1 VIDELEHLRA
11 ENVQLKAESARLTAE
26 SARLTAES
34 ARLTAESARLTA
46 ESAQQREAIAK
57 LQQYVRRLL
66 HGRFGRA
73 TEKLLGIPATD
84 QQVIAE
90 IAAFFAAGRVA
101 DSSSAFAQAAEP
113 VPANVGAD
121 TAADAKVAADADTTA
136 TSTTVPAAV
145 TRGSRRRPSVAFPQL
160 EVRASTQE
168 LPVSERLDASGKPM
182 VKCGEH
188 TVETIVFTPPEVFIE
203 RLTYVRY
210 RSLDEIDA
218 EGRPTTGGV
227 PVPERIVAGGM
238 LADVTV
244 QAIVIGKFADALPAN
259 RTLEIM
265 ARAGCRLSGSVVD
278 AAIAACGDLFA
289 PLALEIRSDLRTAP
303 VIGTDAA
310 MMRCRDPNLRRE
322 CRRTSIYTIT
332 DGTQA
337 WYHWAPDET
346 HVHAHDVIA
355 GFHHWLITD
364 GWAGWRGA
372 TSIGAR
378 LAGCWAHARRPYAKL
393 EDEDPDAAAMV
404 QMIHDLYAIEQRAD
418 LENATHD
425 ERAHLRHTW
434 SRPIVARIRAF
445 AHTLDR
451 KHPGQGGH
459 PCGKG
464 ARYILNQWHDLVK
477 FLDHPELR
485 LDNNLAEGD
494 LRMVALIRKN
504 SLYLGAAS
512 AGPRFAN
519 CLSILR
525 SCRLARINPAD
536 YLADITPTLIRWRQ
550 CNRARLPTPDLAKLT
565 PKRWAAAHRGEIR
578 SAV

>member
-1 VIDELEHLRA
+1 MNDELERLRT
-11 ENVQLKAESARLTAE
+11 ENARLTAE
-26 SARLTAES
+26 SAH
-34 ARLTAESARLTA
+34 
-46 ESAQQREAIAK
+46 QREAIAK
-57 LQQYVRRLL
+57 LQYYVRRLL

-73 TEKLLGIPATD
+73 TEKLLGIPDTD
-84 QQVIAE
+84 QQVIAQ
-90 IAAFFAAGRVA
+90 IAAFLAADRSTTQ
-101 DSSSAFAQAAEP
+101 DSSTTLA
-113 VPANVGAD
+113 VPAVASPI
-121 TAADAKVAADADTTA
+121 TAITA
-136 TSTTVPAAV
+136 TSAAEAPAVPAVPAAAK
-145 TRGSRRRPSVAFPQL
+145 RGSRRRPSVAFPQL

-168 LPVSERLDASGKPM
+168 LPESERLDATGKPM
-182 VKCGEH
+182 VVCGEH
-188 TVETIVFTPPEVFIE
+188 TVETVVCTPPEVFIE

-210 RSLDEIDA
+210 RSTDEIDA
-218 EGRPTTGGV
+218 EGRGATAGI
-227 PVPERIVAGGM
+227 PVPERIVANGM

-259 RTLEIM
+259 RTLEIL

-289 PLALEIRSDLRTAP
+289 PLALEIRQDLRTAP
-303 VIGTDAA
+303 VVGTDAA
-310 MMRCRDPNLRRE
+310 MMRCRDPKLRRT
-322 CRRTSIYTIT
+322 CRRTPIYTIT

-337 WYHWAPDET
+337 WYRWAPDET
-346 HVHAHDVIA
+346 HAHAQDVIA
-355 GFHHWLITD
+355 GFHRWLITD
-364 GWAGWRGA
+364 GWSGWRSA

-378 LAGCWAHARRPYAKL
+378 LAGCWAHARRPFAQH
-393 EDEDPDAAAMV
+393 EDGDPDAAAMV
-404 QMIHDLYAIEQRAD
+404 RLIHDLNDIERRAD
-418 LENATHD
+418 RAEATRD
-425 ERAHLRHTW
+425 ERAHLRDTW
-434 SRPIVARIRAF
+434 SRPITERIRAF

-451 KHPGQGGH
+451 KHPGSGGH

-464 ARYILNQWHDLVK
+464 ARYILNQWYDLAK

-512 AGPRFAN
+512 AGPRFAA

-550 CNRARLPTPDLAKLT
+550 CQRARLPTPDLADLT
-565 PKRWAAAHRGEIR
+565 PKRWAAARRDAIR
-578 SAV
+578 NAV

>member
-1 VIDELEHLRA
+1 MNDEVEHLRA
-11 ENVQLKAESARLTAE
+11 ENARLTAE
-26 SARLTAES
+26 SAR
-34 ARLTAESARLTA
+34 
-46 ESAQQREAIAK
+46 QREAIAK
-57 LQQYVRRLL
+57 LQYYVRRLL

-73 TEKLLGIPATD
+73 TEKLLGIPDTD

-90 IAAFFAAGRVA
+90 IAAFFAA
-101 DSSSAFAQAAEP
+101 DSTTMQDASAPAA
-113 VPANVGAD
+113 A
-121 TAADAKVAADADTTA
+121 TADTTIAAPA
-136 TSTTVPAAV
+136 TDVTDNVATTAAPAVASAAIK
-145 TRGSRRRPSVAFPQL
+145 RGSRRRPSVAFPQL
-160 EVRASTQE
+160 EVRASTRE
-168 LPVSERLDASGKPM
+168 LSEPERLDATGKPM

-188 TVETIVFTPPEVFIE
+188 TVETVVCTPPEVFIE

-210 RSLDEIDA
+210 RSADEIDA
-218 EGRPTTGGV
+218 DGRSTTAGV
-227 PVPERIVAGGM
+227 PVPERIVANGM

-259 RTLEIM
+259 RTLEIL

-289 PLALEIRSDLRTAP
+289 PLALEIRQDLRTAP
-303 VIGTDAA
+303 VVGTDAA
-310 MMRCRDPNLRRE
+310 MMRCRDPQLRRK
-322 CRRTSIYTIT
+322 CRRTPIYTIT

-346 HVHAHDVIA
+346 HAHAQDVIA
-355 GFHHWLITD
+355 GFHRWLITD
-364 GWAGWRGA
+364 GWSGWRSA

-378 LAGCWAHARRPYAKL
+378 LAGCWAHARRPYAQHQ
-393 EDEDPDAAAMV
+393 DGDPDATAMV
-404 QMIHDLYAIEQRAD
+404 RRIHDLYDIEQRAD
-418 LENATHD
+418 LAQATLD
-425 ERAHLRHTW
+425 ERAHLRNTW
-434 SRPIVARIRAF
+434 SRPITEHIRAV
-445 AHTLDR
+445 AHNLDR
-451 KHPGQGGH
+451 KHPGAGGH

-464 ARYILNQWHDLVK
+464 ARYILNQWYDLAK

-512 AGPRFAN
+512 AGPRFAA

-525 SCRLARINPAD
+525 SCRLARINPAG

-550 CNRARLPTPDLAKLT
+550 CQRAGLPTPDLADLT
-565 PKRWAAAHRGEIR
+565 PKRWAAARRGAIR
-578 SAV
+578 NAV

>member
-1 VIDELEHLRA
+1 MNDEVEHLRA
-11 ENVQLKAESARLTAE
+11 ENARLTAE
-26 SARLTAES
+26 SAR
-34 ARLTAESARLTA
+34 
-46 ESAQQREAIAK
+46 QREAIAK
-57 LQQYVRRLL
+57 LQYYVRRLL

-73 TEKLLGIPATD
+73 TEKLLGIPDTD

-90 IAAFFAAGRVA
+90 IAAFFAA
-101 DSSSAFAQAAEP
+101 DSTTMQDASAPAA
-113 VPANVGAD
+113 A
-121 TAADAKVAADADTTA
+121 TADTTIAAPA
-136 TSTTVPAAV
+136 TDVTDNVATTAAPAVASAAIK
-145 TRGSRRRPSVAFPQL
+145 RGSRRRPSVAFPQL
-160 EVRASTQE
+160 EVRASTHE
-168 LPVSERLDASGKPM
+168 LSESERLDATGKPM

-188 TVETIVFTPPEVFIE
+188 TVETVVCTPPEVFIE

-210 RSLDEIDA
+210 RSADEIDA
-218 EGRPTTGGV
+218 DGRSTTAGV
-227 PVPERIVAGGM
+227 PVPERIVANGM

-259 RTLEIM
+259 RTLEIL

-289 PLALEIRSDLRTAP
+289 PLAREIRQDLRTAP
-303 VIGTDAA
+303 VVGTDAA
-310 MMRCRDPNLRRE
+310 MMRCRDPQLRRK
-322 CRRTSIYTIT
+322 CRRTPIYTIT

-346 HVHAHDVIA
+346 HAHAQDVIA
-355 GFHHWLITD
+355 GFHRWLITD
-364 GWAGWRGA
+364 GWSGWRSA

-378 LAGCWAHARRPYAKL
+378 LAGCWAHARRPYAQHQ
-393 EDEDPDAAAMV
+393 DGDPDATAMV
-404 QMIHDLYAIEQRAD
+404 RRIHDLYDIEQRAD
-418 LENATHD
+418 LAQATLD
-425 ERAHLRHTW
+425 ERAHLRNTW
-434 SRPIVARIRAF
+434 SRPIAEHIRAF
-445 AHTLDR
+445 AHNLDR
-451 KHPGQGGH
+451 KHPGAGGH

-464 ARYILNQWHDLVK
+464 ARYILNQWYDLAK

-512 AGPRFAN
+512 AGPRFAA

-550 CNRARLPTPDLAKLT
+550 CQRARLPTPDLADLT
-565 PKRWAAAHRGEIR
+565 PKRWAAARRGAIR
-578 SAV
+578 NAV

>member
-1 VIDELEHLRA
+1 MNDELEHLRA
-11 ENVQLKAESARLTAE
+11 ENARLTAE
-26 SARLTAES
+26 SARLM
-34 ARLTAESARLTA
+34 A
-46 ESAQQREAIAK
+46 ESAQQREAIAR

-66 HGRFGRA
+66 RGRFGRA
-73 TEKLLGIPATD
+73 TEKLIGIPATD

-90 IAAFFAAGRVA
+90 IAAFFAADRVA
-101 DSSSAFAQAAEP
+101 DSPSSSASAAEP
-113 VPANVGAD
+113 EPATVTAD
-121 TAADAKVAADADTTA
+121 TAADVADVADAADAADESTA
-136 TSTTVPAAV
+136 AAAFAGAAPAAV

-160 EVRASTQE
+160 EVRASMQE
-168 LPVSERLDASGKPM
+168 LPESERLDGAGKPM

-188 TVETIVFTPPEVFIE
+188 TVETIVCTPPEVFIK

-210 RSLDEIDA
+210 RSTDEIDA
-218 EGRPTTGGV
+218 EGRSTTAGV
-227 PVPERIVAGGM
+227 PVPERVVANGM
-238 LADVTV
+238 LADATV

-259 RTLEIM
+259 RTLEIL

-278 AAIAACGDLFA
+278 AAIAAYGDLFA
-289 PLALEIRSDLRTAP
+289 PLAREIRSDLRTAP
-303 VIGTDAA
+303 VVGTDAA
-310 MMRCRDPNLRRE
+310 MMRCRDPQLRRT
-322 CRRTSIYTIT
+322 CRRTPIYTIT

-346 HVHAHDVIA
+346 HIHALDVIA

-364 GWAGWRGA
+364 GWAGWRSA

-393 EDEDPDAAAMV
+393 ENQDPDATSMV
-404 QMIHDLYAIEQRAD
+404 RLIHDLYAIEQRAD
-418 LENATHD
+418 LEDATHD
-425 ERAHLRHTW
+425 QRAHLRHTW
-434 SRPIVARIRAF
+434 SRPITARIRAF

-451 KHPGQGGH
+451 KHPGTGGH

-464 ARYILNQWHDLVK
+464 ARYILNQWHDLIK
-477 FLDHPELR
+477 FLDHPDLR

-536 YLADITPTLIRWRQ
+536 YLAHITPTLIRWRQ
-550 CNRARLPTPDLAKLT
+550 CHRARLPTPELADLT
-565 PKRWAAAHRGEIR
+565 PKRWAAARRGEIR

>member
-1 VIDELEHLRA
+1 MNDEVEHLRA
-11 ENVQLKAESARLTAE
+11 ENARLTAE
-26 SARLTAES
+26 SAR
-34 ARLTAESARLTA
+34 
-46 ESAQQREAIAK
+46 QREAIAK
-57 LQQYVRRLL
+57 LQYYVRRLL

-73 TEKLLGIPATD
+73 TEKLLGIPDTD

-90 IAAFFAAGRVA
+90 IAAFFAA
-101 DSSSAFAQAAEP
+101 DSTTMQDASAPAA
-113 VPANVGAD
+113 A
-121 TAADAKVAADADTTA
+121 TADTTIAAPA
-136 TSTTVPAAV
+136 TDVTDNVATTAAPAVASAAIK
-145 TRGSRRRPSVAFPQL
+145 RGSRRRPSVAFPQL
-160 EVRASTQE
+160 EVRASTRE
-168 LPVSERLDASGKPM
+168 LSEPERLDATGKPM

-188 TVETIVFTPPEVFIE
+188 TVETVVCTPPEVFIE

-210 RSLDEIDA
+210 RSADEIDA
-218 EGRPTTGGV
+218 DGRSTTAGV
-227 PVPERIVAGGM
+227 PVPERIVANGM

-259 RTLEIM
+259 RTLEIL

-289 PLALEIRSDLRTAP
+289 PLAREIRQDLRTAP
-303 VIGTDAA
+303 VVGTDAA
-310 MMRCRDPNLRRE
+310 MMRCRDPQLRRK
-322 CRRTSIYTIT
+322 CRRTPIYTIT

-346 HVHAHDVIA
+346 HAHAQDVIA
-355 GFHHWLITD
+355 GFHRWLITD
-364 GWAGWRGA
+364 GWSGWRSA

-378 LAGCWAHARRPYAKL
+378 LAGCWAHARRPYAQHQ
-393 EDEDPDAAAMV
+393 DGDPDATAMV
-404 QMIHDLYAIEQRAD
+404 RRIHDLYDIEQRAD
-418 LENATHD
+418 LAQATLD
-425 ERAHLRHTW
+425 ERAHLRNTW
-434 SRPIVARIRAF
+434 SRPITEHIRAF
-445 AHTLDR
+445 AHNLDR
-451 KHPGQGGH
+451 KHPGAGGH

-464 ARYILNQWHDLVK
+464 ARYILNQWYDLAK

-512 AGPRFAN
+512 AGPRFAA

-550 CNRARLPTPDLAKLT
+550 CQRARLPTPDLADLT
-565 PKRWAAAHRGEIR
+565 PKRWAAARRGAIR
-578 SAV
+578 NAV